1 MAQQEKLSL
10 LQLYKTILKQAI
22 IEHITCHIDLS
33 EQEKALIIKSF
44 EERHIKRKERLLN
57 EGSPCHQLFFIASGL
72 LRAYCINEEGKEL
85 TVMFAMKNWWI
96 TDMQN
101 FVSQQT
107 STMTI
112 EALTDSSVLIISKT
126 ALDNLFET
134 VSGFNEFW
142 RILMQNAYCREQTR
156 VVQNLT
162 LQADDRYRL
171 FMDKYPELVE
181 VLTQRQIASYLG
193 VTPEFLSVI
202 RSRHKS

>member
-1 MAQQEKLSL
+1 MTQQEKLSL
-10 LQLYKTILKQAI
+10 LQLDETKLKEAI
-22 IEHITCHIDLS
+22 IEQITYHIDLP
-33 EQEKALIIKSF
+33 EHQKAQIIESF
-44 EERHIKRKERLLN
+44 EERYIKRKERLLN
-57 EGSPCHQLFFIASGL
+57 EGSPCHQLFFIVSGL
-72 LRAYCINEEGKEL
+72 LRAYCINEEGKEV

-96 TDMQN
+96 TDMQS
-101 FVSQQT
+101 FVNQQS

-112 EALTDSSVLIISKT
+112 EAVKESSVLVISKPS
-126 ALDNLFET
+126 LDILFET
-134 VSGFNEFW
+134 VSRFSEFW

-162 LQADDRYRL
+162 LQADKRYQL

-202 RSRHKS
+202 RSKYKS